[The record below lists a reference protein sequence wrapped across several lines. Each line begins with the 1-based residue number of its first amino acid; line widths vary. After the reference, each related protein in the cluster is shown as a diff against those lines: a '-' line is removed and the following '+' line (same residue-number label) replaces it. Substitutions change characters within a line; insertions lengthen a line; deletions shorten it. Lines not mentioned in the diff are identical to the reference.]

1 MKKPRRFA
9 VFLFCSTESKDNNSQ
24 SNKKKKWLMV
34 LLKLNMAAAS
44 LALNSWH
51 LDMHVCGLLVR
62 TNLRITR
69 GFIKLEL
76 IETI

>member
-1 MKKPRRFA
+1 
-9 VFLFCSTESKDNNSQ
+9 
-24 SNKKKKWLMV
+24 MV
-34 LLKLNMAAAS
+34 LLKLNVAAAS
-44 LALNSWH
+44 LALSIHSWH
-51 LDMHVCGLLVR
+51 LDMHVCGMLAR